1 MSRFQLAFGALV
13 LTQAIHSVEEYAG
26 RLWESFPP
34 ARIIVGLIS
43 SDPERGFVILN
54 IAFVAFGVWAFLF
67 PVRKRWPSAIPI
79 AWFWAVM
86 EVINAC
92 GHTLWTLRQG
102 HYTPGVATAPVLL
115 VLAISLLSLLTQRTQ
130 PMNPA

>member
-1 MSRFQLAFGALV
+1 MDRLQLAFGALV

-26 RLWESFPP
+26 RLWASFPP
-34 ARIIVGLIS
+34 ARFIVSLIS
-43 SDPERGFVILN
+43 TDPERGFVILN
-54 IAFVAFGVWAFLF
+54 VAFVAFGVWAFLV
-67 PVRKRWPSAIPI
+67 PVRRRWPAAIPI

-92 GHTLWTLRQG
+92 GHTLWTIRQG

-115 VLAISLLSLLTQRTQ
+115 VLAIVLVFQLIGHRERIST
-130 PMNPA
+130 

>member
-1 MSRFQLAFGALV
+1 MTRLPVVFGALV

-34 ARIIVGLIS
+34 ARFIVSLIS

-54 IAFVAFGVWAFLF
+54 VAFVAFGVWAFLV
-67 PVRKRWPSAIPI
+67 PVRRRWPSAIPI
-79 AWFWAVM
+79 AWFWAVL
-86 EVINAC
+86 EVINGC
-92 GHTLWTLRQG
+92 GHSLWTLRQG

-115 VLAISLLSLLTQRTQ
+115 ILAIYLLFLLTRRSQQ
-130 PMNPA
+130 LY